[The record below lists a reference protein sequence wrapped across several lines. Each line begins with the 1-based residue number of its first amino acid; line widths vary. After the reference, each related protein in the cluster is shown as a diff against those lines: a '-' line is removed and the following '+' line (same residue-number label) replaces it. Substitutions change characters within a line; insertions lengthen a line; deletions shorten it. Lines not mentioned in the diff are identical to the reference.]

1 MCCLCHSQS
10 KISSPPLTNG
20 AFLVGEEDAA
30 IAAICVSHVD
40 GVSVCP
46 VEFSEVDRQKKST
59 RPISNNDP
67 RINILEHLF
76 VSDIDRH
83 VFFMIKYIRV
93 NYKTCSS

>member
-10 KISSPPLTNG
+10 KISSSPLTNG

-30 IAAICVSHVD
+30 IAAICVSHAD

-46 VEFSEVDRQKKST
+46 VEFSEVDRQKKSM

-67 RINILEHLF
+67 MINILEHCF
-76 VSDIDRH
+76 VSEIDRH
-83 VFFMIKYIRV
+83 VFL
-93 NYKTCSS
+93 